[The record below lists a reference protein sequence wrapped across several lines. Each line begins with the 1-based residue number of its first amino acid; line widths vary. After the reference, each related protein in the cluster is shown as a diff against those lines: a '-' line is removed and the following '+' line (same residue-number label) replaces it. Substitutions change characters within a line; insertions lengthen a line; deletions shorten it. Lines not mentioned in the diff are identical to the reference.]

1 MDAFVFIFGLLVT
14 VVVVGA
20 VGTIWWAAIGDGQRN
35 EEAKGERED
44 DERQRRRLP
53 RVA

>member
-1 MDAFVFIFGLLVT
+1 MDAFVFIFGLFVT

-20 VGTIWWAAIGDGQRN
+20 VGTIWWAAIGDGRRN

-44 DERQRRRLP
+44 DERQRRRLR

>member
-1 MDAFVFIFGLLVT
+1 VDAFVFIFGFVVT

-35 EEAKGERED
+35 EQAKGERED
-44 DERQRRRLP
+44 HERERRGLR